1 MPHVHR
7 TRSTPRSL
15 ALESS
20 HLQAALS
27 SPFHPAAQEV
37 AASVA
42 CLEEQAVVA
51 AAAVVA
57 VSATQATVSSMRV
70 LGKFELDGLD
80 VSG

>member
-1 MPHVHR
+1 M
-7 TRSTPRSL
+7 
-15 ALESS
+15 
-20 HLQAALS
+20 
-27 SPFHPAAQEV
+27 
-37 AASVA
+37 
-42 CLEEQAVVA
+42 EEQAVVA